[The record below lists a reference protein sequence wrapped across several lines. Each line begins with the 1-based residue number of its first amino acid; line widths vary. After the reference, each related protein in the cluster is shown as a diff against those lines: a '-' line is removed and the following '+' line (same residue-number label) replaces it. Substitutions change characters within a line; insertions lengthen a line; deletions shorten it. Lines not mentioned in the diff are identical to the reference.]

1 MSLKPGR
8 LLVVADSDILTS
20 RLWNANKQ
28 EEQEIYDFIPYSGN
42 MDFIERAVDYVS
54 GNTKILSISPKF
66 TPFVSTPIGAV
77 LLLET
82 EETFAQKQFEIKE
95 EQAKVL
101 KEQSNMLYKIEHQ
114 ELLPSIQVTKKL
126 EDLERRRLELLKEE
140 RSLKQNIINTYR
152 LKLSLF
158 MGINFML
165 PLIILSLL
173 ISALRL
179 HQRRLARQAERIA
192 NV

>member
-101 KEQSNMLYKIEHQ
+101 RATAFDSSYQKAG
-114 ELLPSIQVTKKL
+114 
-126 EDLERRRLELLKEE
+126 RLRTSPL
-140 RSLKQNIINTYR
+140 
-152 LKLSLF
+152 
-158 MGINFML
+158 GIT
-165 PLIILSLL
+165 
-173 ISALRL
+173 
-179 HQRRLARQAERIA
+179 QRRKVAKTKH
-192 NV
+192 N